1 MIMGASR
8 SGHPTGG
15 TVSGFLKEVLSLKNR
30 DVAEAQA
37 QISLKEVR
45 AAAEREEN
53 ESLKRAATDPT
64 EAAKRLRSSFLHAM
78 EQSRPGRAGIIAEI
92 KKASPSKGDIRV
104 DLNPAKYAKNY
115 TQAGATAISVLTESH
130 YFKGTLDDLKTV
142 RAATPLPVLR
152 KDFTLSAYQ
161 IYEAR
166 AAGANAILLI
176 VTMLS
181 KEQLRDYAALT
192 RELGMEPLVEIHSE
206 WELDNAMFADAK
218 VIGIN
223 NRNLQTLK
231 TDTTVAR
238 RVVPFFTKDQIAVEA
253 SGISSPNEIL
263 KGMESK
269 IFNFLVGESIVR
281 AENTRAFVHS
291 LVTAGVADEE
301 IDDSISEH
309 GEGQIEDEDQMGEK
323 KSGDKL
329 KDEID
334 TDTLLN
340 TTRFFKTGNKSAR
353 VKICGLTTV
362 KEAMACVEAGA
373 DAIGFVFYPKSPRHL
388 TIEQAADI
396 AKSLPMDVMTTG
408 VFVDESVDFIMERVR
423 ACHLKAVQ
431 LHGNESPDMI
441 RRLKSN
447 GLIVIKALFAAREPY
462 LDQAGEYHEAHAILV
477 EYGKGVL
484 PGGNAEHWNWK
495 LARDAVLAQEK
506 KKEGIAEKESRLP
519 KLIVAGGLTP
529 ENIASAVK
537 LAGPWGVDLSSGVET
552 SPGRKDIGKVKAL
565 MSQLRP

>member
-15 TVSGFLKEVLSLKNR
+15 SSVSGFLKEVLSLKNR

-53 ESLKRAATDPT
+53 ESLKRAGTDPT

-130 YFKGTLDDLKTV
+130 YFKGTLDDLKAV
-142 RAATPLPVLR
+142 RGVTPLPVLR

-176 VTMLS
+176 VAMLS

-291 LVTAGVADEE
+291 LVTANA
-301 IDDSISEH
+301 SESLGNGNGAALQNDGTYETITEN
-309 GEGQIEDEDQMGEK
+309 GEGEVEDDNQMGGKE
-323 KSGDKL
+323 SGKKL
-329 KDEID
+329 KDKID

-340 TTRFFKTGNKSAR
+340 TSRFFKPGNKKAH
-353 VKICGLTTV
+353 VKICGLTTGE
-362 KEAMACVEAGA
+362 EAMACVEAGA

-388 TIEQAADI
+388 TIAQGGRHRQIPA
-396 AKSLPMDVMTTG
+396 
-408 VFVDESVDFIMERVR
+408 
-423 ACHLKAVQ
+423 
-431 LHGNESPDMI
+431 HGCDDH
-441 RRLKSN
+441 RRLC
-447 GLIVIKALFAAREPY
+447 G
-462 LDQAGEYHEAHAILV
+462 
-477 EYGKGVL
+477 
-484 PGGNAEHWNWK
+484 
-495 LARDAVLAQEK
+495 
-506 KKEGIAEKESRLP
+506 
-519 KLIVAGGLTP
+519 
-529 ENIASAVK
+529 
-537 LAGPWGVDLSSGVET
+537 
-552 SPGRKDIGKVKAL
+552 
-565 MSQLRP
+565 